1 MGIDDACLRSFPPLY
16 SPIPVPLGAPV
27 FLGGNVV
34 QRNAQSGESI
44 IPRGRRQAGFSL
56 IEILVSAA
64 VTGVVATSAFY
75 FLSSQNTMGARGND
89 LMRGVNLGKLKMDS
103 LKVVAYDS
111 LSAGTDT
118 VTDRY
123 VRSWHIGV
131 MRDGAGVPN
140 GRKTIELTVFWP
152 LTGEQ
157 MVSFASLKSDDK
169 FKESSP

>member
-1 MGIDDACLRSFPPLY
+1 
-16 SPIPVPLGAPV
+16 
-27 FLGGNVV
+27 VV
-34 QRNAQSGESI
+34 QHEAQAGGAI
-44 IPRGRRQAGFSL
+44 IPRGRRQAGFSM

-75 FLSSQNTMGARGND
+75 FLSTQNSMGARGND

-118 VTDRY
+118 VSERY
-123 VRSWHIGV
+123 VRSWHIGL
-131 MRDGAGVPN
+131 MRDGAGNPN
-140 GRKTIELTVFWP
+140 GRKSIELSVFWP

-169 FKESSP
+169 YKEQSP

>member
-1 MGIDDACLRSFPPLY
+1 
-16 SPIPVPLGAPV
+16 
-27 FLGGNVV
+27 VV
-34 QRNAQSGESI
+34 QRNVQAGETI

-75 FLSSQNTMGARGND
+75 FLSSQNTMGTRGND

-111 LSAGTDT
+111 LSAGSDT
-118 VTDRY
+118 VNERY
-123 VRSWHIGV
+123 IRAWHIGV
-131 MRDGAGVPN
+131 LRDGAGSPI
-140 GRKTIELTVFWP
+140 GRKSIELSVFWP

-169 FKESSP
+169 YKEAQP